1 MTTGRDGEHGKLVAA
16 GVDAR
21 IAANVVRN
29 EAAGV
34 TIAEPAEL
42 ARVIEARERLPATST
57 SRPWQASGK
66 AGFTPTRTSSAQ
78 RAGSRLHRRRVPRAE
93 QVSDEASLEPVID
106 SVLAANA
113 DQVAAYRAG
122 KEGLLGFFVGQVMKE
137 TGGAANPKLVGDML
151 TQKLQA

>member
-42 ARVIEARERLPATST
+42 ARVIEARERLPRDVYHEAVA
-57 SRPWQASGK
+57 ASGTP
-66 AGFTPTRTSSAQ
+66 GFTADSYLER
-78 RAGSRLHRRRVPRAE
+78 E

-106 SVLAANA
+106 SVLAAHA

-122 KEGLLGFFVGQVMKE
+122 KEGLLGLLRR
-137 TGGAANPKLVGDML
+137 PGDEGDGRRREPEARGRHAE
-151 TQKLQA
+151 QKLQA